1 MTTPHVE
8 TERKYLIKYP
18 DTAYLRTLDG
28 CRVLDMVQTYLS
40 RLPEEPQTE
49 RRVRTITENG
59 VTAYVYTKKSPRARL
74 SRLEEEREVTR
85 EEYDLLRKDACSEL
99 IKTRYAFPFAGH
111 VMEIDVYPPEI
122 GGETFDGYAI
132 LEVEMDDPDE
142 TVEFPDFLEI
152 LREVTDDKRYHNKT
166 LAKKLTAKSE

>member
-8 TERKYLIKYP
+8 TERKYLIKHP

-28 CRVLDMVQTYLS
+28 CRVMDMVQTYLD
-40 RLPEEPQTE
+40 RLPDEPQTE

-59 VTAYVYTKKSPRARL
+59 VTVYVYTKKSPRARL
-74 SRLEEEREVTR
+74 SRFEDEREVTR
-85 EEYDLLRKDACSEL
+85 EEYDLLRKDAYSEL
-99 IKTRYAFPFAGH
+99 LKTRYAFPFAGH

-122 GGETFDGYAI
+122 GGEVFEGYAI

-142 TVEFPDFLEI
+142 TVEFPEFLEI
-152 LREVTDDKRYHNKT
+152 VREVTDDRRYHNKT
-166 LAKKLTAKSE
+166 LAKKLK

>member
-18 DTAYLRTLDG
+18 DTAYLRTMDG
-28 CRVLDMVQTYLS
+28 CRVLDMVQTSLD
-40 RLPEEPQTE
+40 RLPEEPETE

-74 SRLEEEREVTR
+74 SRFEDEREVTR
-85 EEYDLLRKDACSEL
+85 EEYDLLRKDAYSEL
-99 IKTRYAFPFAGH
+99 IKTRYTFPFAGH
-111 VMEIDVYPPEI
+111 VMEIDVYPPDI

-166 LAKKLTAKSE
+166 LAKKLK

>member
-18 DTAYLRTLDG
+18 DTVYLRTLDG

-142 TVEFPDFLEI
+142 TVEFPEFLEI

-166 LAKKLTAKSE
+166 LAKKLK